1 MFLSGAS
8 KRIDLKW
15 LICICWW
22 WYVCVRRRGPS
33 ITHYTGSRAV
43 WLDENEDIDIRW
55 LIFTTQ
61 QVWGEETRLDDDA
74 EILLLLIY
82 SPTDWILTHSEA
94 PDLIDW
100 SRPWTTPRTCLPE
113 MIVSHHSRPLIG
125 LLIIFQMGPHDLTLL
140 LPGDILGFPYSFNLP
155 DPSVWAWWK
164 QFNWKEL
171 CHIYYKHTHTCPH
184 NELKKQPPPVH
195 YPHSWFA
202 FSTRTAVDASK
213 KPSLGRG
220 VAE

>member
-1 MFLSGAS
+1 M
-8 KRIDLKW
+8 I
-15 LICICWW
+15 IIICWW

-61 QVWGEETRLDDDA
+61 QVWGKRKVDDDDA

-100 SRPWTTPRTCLPE
+100 SRPWTKARWCLPE
-113 MIVSHHSRPLIG
+113 MILSHHSRPLIG
-125 LLIIFQMGPHDLTLL
+125 LLIIFQMGPHDLTVL
-140 LPGDILGFPYSFNLP
+140 LPGDILGVPYYFNLP
-155 DPSVWAWWK
+155 DPSVW
-164 QFNWKEL
+164 
-171 CHIYYKHTHTCPH
+171 
-184 NELKKQPPPVH
+184 
-195 YPHSWFA
+195 
-202 FSTRTAVDASK
+202 
-213 KPSLGRG
+213 PSLDENTLIEKSFSIFITSRPIH
-220 VAE
+220 AHIMSLKSSLLLFITHILDLRFQQELRLTLAKSQA